1 MMIISATT
9 TLKNYIN
16 IPNLTELLLEHLWT
30 LMKIP
35 EKFKNLIY
43 QNHFLKIPELLK
55 NPYNDKMQRI
65 LVITTDKLIP
75 TKYVKNSSFNPD
87 LKNGVDISYY
97 SEFYADNESELEF
110 YIVDKKRIASIT
122 DYGETIPYLENL
134 YPMIS
139 I

>member
-16 IPNLTELLLEHLWT
+16 MPNLTELLLEHLWT

-55 NPYNDKMQRI
+55 IPIMTKCKGT
-65 LVITTDKLIP
+65 VITTDKLIQQ
-75 TKYVKNSSFNPD
+75 N
-87 LKNGVDISYY
+87 
-97 SEFYADNESELEF
+97 
-110 YIVDKKRIASIT
+110 
-122 DYGETIPYLENL
+122 
-134 YPMIS
+134 M
-139 I
+139 